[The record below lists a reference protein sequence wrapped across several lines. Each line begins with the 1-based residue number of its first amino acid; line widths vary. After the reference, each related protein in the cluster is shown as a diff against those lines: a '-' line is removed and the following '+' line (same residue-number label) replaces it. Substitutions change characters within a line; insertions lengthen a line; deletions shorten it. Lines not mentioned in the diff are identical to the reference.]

1 MKYPYKNLL
10 KTALIATPIM
20 VIPRLFP
27 MYFQS
32 QSSSQRLIFTLL
44 YETPIILLI
53 WGINIALVKAFEK
66 SPKKILRYTLS
77 IVITFLLAYVISS
90 FIDITK
96 FIMLPTPPNGMPS
109 SQLKGPSP
117 FPFLSIM
124 FNNLFVLFI
133 IDLII
138 SRYREKMVENE
149 NSILRIKNLEAQQIQ
164 LRQQIQP
171 HFLFN
176 SLNALKSLIYKHPAE
191 AEEYL
196 VKLSS
201 FLRYNLSSNDQNL
214 ILLTD
219 ELKIGK
225 EYLEIQKV
233 RFKEALKYSI
243 DIDEQKIAT
252 VQIPIFAI
260 QVLLENTIK
269 HNTLTVE
276 NPLIIEVSLTSDN
289 KIKVSNNLQ
298 ERKKSDV
305 ESTQIGL
312 KNLQER
318 YSLLDKKEISVS
330 KTSDKFEVLLS
341 LV

>member
-1 MKYPYKNLL
+1 MKYPYKNLF

-44 YETPIILLI
+44 YEIPVILLI
-53 WGINIALVKAFEK
+53 WAINIALLKAFEK
-66 SPKKILRYTLS
+66 TPKKILRYTLS

-96 FIMLPTPPNGMPS
+96 YIMPPTPPNGMPS
-109 SQLKGPSP
+109 PLTKGPSP

-149 NSILRIKNLEAQQIQ
+149 NAILRIKNLEAQQIQ

-201 FLRYNLSSNDQNL
+201 FLRYNLSSNNQDL
-214 ILLTD
+214 IPLVD

-243 DIDEQKIAT
+243 DVDEQKIAT

-269 HNTLTVE
+269 HNTLTIE
-276 NPLIIEVSLTSDN
+276 NPLTIEISLTSDN

-312 KNLQER
+312 KNLQDR
-318 YSLLDKKEISVS
+318 YSLLDKKEISVT